1 MKQNMLILRKLG
13 IFSLVTPLF
22 ILLFSLFTSCREVPV
37 VDLEADK
44 GDTLKE
50 NLLNANRY
58 IAQSEETQIDA
69 YVSRRGWK
77 MRKLSGGGRVME
89 TSEGTGRPIEYEDT
103 VKISYRLEAINGT
116 VIYSNESE
124 TVVAGRL
131 KPTRGLDAA
140 LLTLHHGS
148 TAKVILPSE
157 QGYGVVGDG
166 DRVKTRMILVY
177 DLKTE

>member
-1 MKQNMLILRKLG
+1 MKQ
-13 IFSLVTPLF
+13 
-22 ILLFSLFTSCREVPV
+22 ILLIPMAIMMFAACNNVPV
-37 VDLEADK
+37 IDLEPDK

-50 NLLNANRY
+50 NLLNVNRY

-69 YVSRRGWK
+69 YVSRRGWQ

-89 TSEGTGRPIEYEDT
+89 TSQGSGRPVEYEDT
-103 VKISYRLEAINGT
+103 VIITYRLEAINGT
-116 VIYSNESE
+116 VIYSNETE

-131 KPTRGLDAA
+131 RPTRGLDAA

-166 DRVKTRMILVY
+166 DRVKSRMILVY
-177 DLKTE
+177 DLKIE